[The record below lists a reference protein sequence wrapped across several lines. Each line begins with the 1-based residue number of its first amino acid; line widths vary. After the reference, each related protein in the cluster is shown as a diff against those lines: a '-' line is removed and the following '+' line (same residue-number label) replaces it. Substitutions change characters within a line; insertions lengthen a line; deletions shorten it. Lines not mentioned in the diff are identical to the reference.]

1 MFLFHAVL
9 SPFLLHDLSVSLF
22 HVISSHSLVPLL
34 LHCFLLQVST
44 LAGEVEDPSKT
55 FHKAL
60 VGGLVLVVS
69 SYLIPFLA
77 VTGALRVCSKLK

>member
-1 MFLFHAVL
+1 LAALYLNYPGLHIVGFSAV
-9 SPFLLHDLSVSLF
+9 PHK
-22 HVISSHSLVPLL
+22 
-34 LHCFLLQVST
+34 VST